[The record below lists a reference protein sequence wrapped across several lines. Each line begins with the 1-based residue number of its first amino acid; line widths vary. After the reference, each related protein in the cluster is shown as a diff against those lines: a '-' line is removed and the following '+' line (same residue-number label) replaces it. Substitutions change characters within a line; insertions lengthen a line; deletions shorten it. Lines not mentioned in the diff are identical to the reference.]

1 LLPHRC
7 GVPPPSAGLAVA
19 ALCLGV
25 LTVGDCR
32 LGSLALLERPC
43 SRIAAVCRRL
53 QLGLLWRLFAGAS
66 ALSVTAALVRPRCL
80 SVLAPASP
88 RCVAA
93 FSCACCGG
101 SLPRRLHC
109 RDYRLGSP
117 ALLERPCS
125 RITALCRHHQLCLL
139 PPVPVTGPWS
149 AVLAPV
155 ALARCCCH
163 QLSLLWRLAFQGS
176 VCAHCL
182 GGGGQP
188 ECVKPICR
196 PHCRAGLRSRAALT
210 ATPRPLLPRWR

>member
-1 LLPHRC
+1 
-7 GVPPPSAGLAVA
+7 
-19 ALCLGV
+19 
-25 LTVGDCR
+25 
-32 LGSLALLERPC
+32 
-43 SRIAAVCRRL
+43 
-53 QLGLLWRLFAGAS
+53 
-66 ALSVTAALVRPRCL
+66 
-80 SVLAPASP
+80 
-88 RCVAA
+88 
-93 FSCACCGG
+93 
-101 SLPRRLHC
+101 LPRRLHC

-125 RITALCRHHQLCLL
+125 RITALCRHHQLCLLPPVPVTGPLVGCARARCARTLSPPSAVLAVATRLPKALL

-210 ATPRPLLPRWR
+210 ATPRPLLPPLALTCPCPVWAFQCLYPIS